1 MASSSFAVPA
11 PDRPSRGIH
20 WELRADHLI
29 YSATDWDGEPAATV
43 RVPLDFPK
51 KREVILLLEDVLN
64 VLVPQQPSASSE
76 APGRPPASSSWPRP
90 AGLRLVPS

>member
-29 YSATDWDGEPAATV
+29 YSATGWDGETAATV

-64 VLVPQQPSASSE
+64 VLVPQQPSVPS
-76 APGRPPASSSWPRP
+76 APALASSSWSRP
-90 AGLRLVPS
+90 AVLRLVPS